1 MALHEKQFG
10 KLEFLLFVLDSLIP
24 GDEEYELPSAAQLLC
39 SNLVIANEI
48 DAIFEQF
55 NNDFRKFC
63 ESRDRV
69 NHMSSELVL
78 EFATLGSSSS
88 SPFLRKVL
96 ELYYTDA
103 RVLSKFPEFAGI
115 TFPNS
120 RKMPQNNFEILEPVI
135 DRSEK
140 N

>member
-1 MALHEKQFG
+1 MDLHEEQFE
-10 KLEFLLFVLDSLIP
+10 KSEFLIFVLDSLIP
-24 GDEEYELPSAAQLLC
+24 GHKESELPSAAQVLS
-39 SNLVIANEI
+39 SNLVVANEI
-48 DAIFEQF
+48 AATFEQF
-55 NNDFRKFC
+55 NNDFRKFY

-69 NHMSSELVL
+69 NHMSSDLVL

-120 RKMPQNNFEILEPVI
+120 RKMPQNNFEILEAVI

>member
-1 MALHEKQFG
+1 MNSQ
-10 KLEFLLFVLDSLIP
+10 LIQ
-24 GDEEYELPSAAQLLC
+24 D
-39 SNLVIANEI
+39 
-48 DAIFEQF
+48 
-55 NNDFRKFC
+55 
-63 ESRDRV
+63 
-69 NHMSSELVL
+69 
-78 EFATLGSSSS
+78 FATLGTSSS

-96 ELYYTDA
+96 ELYYTDSQ
-103 RVLSKFPEFAGI
+103 VLSKFPEFAGI

>member
-1 MALHEKQFG
+1 LDPLERQFG

-24 GDEEYELPSAAQLLC
+24 EDQDNELPSAAQVLC
-39 SNLVIANEI
+39 SNLVIVKELETT
-48 DAIFEQF
+48 FEQF
-55 NNDFRKFC
+55 DKDYHKFC
-63 ESRDRV
+63 EGRDRV
-69 NHMSSELVL
+69 NHMDSQLIQD
-78 EFATLGSSSS
+78 FATLGTSSS

-96 ELYYTDA
+96 ELYYTDSQ
-103 RVLSKFPEFAGI
+103 VLSKFPEFAGI

>member
-1 MALHEKQFG
+1 MDLHEEQFENS
-10 KLEFLLFVLDSLIP
+10 EFLIFVLDSLIP
-24 GDEEYELPSAAQLLC
+24 GHKESELPSAAQVLS
-39 SNLVIANEI
+39 SNLVVANEI
-48 DAIFEQF
+48 AATFEQF
-55 NNDFRKFC
+55 NNDFRKFY

-69 NHMSSELVL
+69 NHMSSNLVV

>member
-1 MALHEKQFG
+1 MDLHEEQFENS
-10 KLEFLLFVLDSLIP
+10 EFLIFVLDSLIP
-24 GDEEYELPSAAQLLC
+24 GHKESELPSAAQVLS
-39 SNLVIANEI
+39 SNLVVANEI
-48 DAIFEQF
+48 AATFEQF
-55 NNDFRKFC
+55 NNDFRKFY

-69 NHMSSELVL
+69 NHMSSDLVV

-120 RKMPQNNFEILEPVI
+120 RKMPQNNFEILEAVI